1 MEIKNSIK
9 SIINK
14 HYKNGIIGRHQKE
27 LQSKILEYILP
38 LCSGNV
44 VEIGARKGETTKYF
58 LNIAK
63 KYDRKVLVIDPWN
76 GEQQG
81 NENIYQEFLKN
92 TKEYNNLIIKR
103 IKSEESEDILEN
115 FDYSYCFIDGLHTY
129 GSTKNNL
136 NIVYKTINE
145 NGIVCLD
152 DTKMKGVIQARDEV
166 MQENKFELIYH
177 IEKRKQYDFLIKK

>member
-38 LCSGNV
+38 LCSENV

-76 GEQQG
+76 GE
-81 NENIYQEFLKN
+81 
-92 TKEYNNLIIKR
+92 
-103 IKSEESEDILEN
+103 
-115 FDYSYCFIDGLHTY
+115 
-129 GSTKNNL
+129 
-136 NIVYKTINE
+136 
-145 NGIVCLD
+145 
-152 DTKMKGVIQARDEV
+152 
-166 MQENKFELIYH
+166 
-177 IEKRKQYDFLIKK
+177 